1 MKRKFFKCAVAS
13 LLIFLLAPKADAE
26 AGPYVTGN
34 LPEMEALRKLDQN
47 AYVGQL
53 EKEIE
58 EKGADAVPQ
67 LILYLD
73 DQDQWIRMR
82 AVDLLGRIGDPRA
95 VEPLIEH
102 IGPEGD
108 TALIVRALQ
117 IIGNN
122 VPLVLTDDQITILK
136 NIACDGN
143 GGAVVVIQQSRG
155 RDAIGVLWEICRTAK
170 EKIESNGAQYEH
182 AAEGYIAVKV
192 STPYYYV
199 LEECYKHLILFED
212 TSAKIAVAELLKSER
227 AEDRTVGLMI
237 LAEVDVDMTADV
249 LPLLEDRRES
259 IFNQWEQ
266 KYNRVCDLAA
276 NVLRELHDVEL
287 ETPKEELYTDKDLEK
302 LIGHIRSQS
311 DWAGV
316 LRPSCSPEAKEMI
329 VQFLNLNAK
338 PYAKATS
345 RTGKTQFDELRSRWA
360 EIESNYF
367 ITGKEL
373 RSIHSALNF
382 QDLFL
387 VYKRFTFD
395 LDNASDEDKPD
406 VLREFNYYRRDL
418 RSGIEDRHWDKIE
431 SLLKAPQFNDENK
444 TTLHELRTSDYTD
457 IVPKLLV
464 MDGIERANLNEL
476 ISTLEALAE

>member
-199 LEECYKHLILFED
+199 L
-212 TSAKIAVAELLKSER
+212 
-227 AEDRTVGLMI
+227 
-237 LAEVDVDMTADV
+237 
-249 LPLLEDRRES
+249 
-259 IFNQWEQ
+259 
-266 KYNRVCDLAA
+266 
-276 NVLRELHDVEL
+276 
-287 ETPKEELYTDKDLEK
+287 
-302 LIGHIRSQS
+302 
-311 DWAGV
+311 
-316 LRPSCSPEAKEMI
+316 
-329 VQFLNLNAK
+329 
-338 PYAKATS
+338 
-345 RTGKTQFDELRSRWA
+345 
-360 EIESNYF
+360 
-367 ITGKEL
+367 
-373 RSIHSALNF
+373 
-382 QDLFL
+382 
-387 VYKRFTFD
+387 
-395 LDNASDEDKPD
+395 
-406 VLREFNYYRRDL
+406 
-418 RSGIEDRHWDKIE
+418 
-431 SLLKAPQFNDENK
+431 
-444 TTLHELRTSDYTD
+444 
-457 IVPKLLV
+457 
-464 MDGIERANLNEL
+464 
-476 ISTLEALAE
+476 

>member
-1 MKRKFFKCAVAS
+1 MKRKFFKCVVAA
-13 LLIFLLAPKADAE
+13 LLVCLLPPKADAE

-34 LPEMEALRKLDQN
+34 LSEMEALRKLDQN

-67 LILYLD
+67 LIMYLD
-73 DQDQWIRMR
+73 DQDQRVQGF

-102 IGPEGD
+102 IGSAGD
-108 TALIVRALQ
+108 TTHIVRALYK
-117 IIGNN
+117 IGNN

-136 NIACDGN
+136 NIACDGYN
-143 GGAVVVIQQSRG
+143 GAVVVIQQSRG

-182 AAEGYIAVKV
+182 EAEGYVAVKV

-199 LEECYKHLILFED
+199 LKECYKYLISFDD

-237 LAEVDVDMTADV
+237 LAKVDVNMTADV

-276 NVLRELHDVEL
+276 NVLREFHDVEL

-302 LIGHIRSQS
+302 LIGNIRSQS

-316 LRPSCSPEAKEMI
+316 LRPSYSPEAKKMI
-329 VQFLNLNAK
+329 AQFLSLNVK
-338 PYAKATS
+338 PYAESTS
-345 RTGKTQFDELRSRWA
+345 RTGITQFDGLRSRWA

-367 ITGKEL
+367 IPGKEL
-373 RSIHSALNF
+373 RSIHSALN
-382 QDLFL
+382 LHELSL
-387 VYKRFTFD
+387 VFKRFTFA

-406 VLREFNYYRRDL
+406 VLKEFIYYRRDL

-431 SLLKAPQFNDENK
+431 SVLKAPQFNDENR
-444 TTLHELRTSDYTD
+444 TALHELRTSESTD
-457 IVPKLLV
+457 IVPKPSV
-464 MDGIERANLNEL
+464 MDGIERANLDEL
-476 ISTLEALAE
+476 ISTLESLAE